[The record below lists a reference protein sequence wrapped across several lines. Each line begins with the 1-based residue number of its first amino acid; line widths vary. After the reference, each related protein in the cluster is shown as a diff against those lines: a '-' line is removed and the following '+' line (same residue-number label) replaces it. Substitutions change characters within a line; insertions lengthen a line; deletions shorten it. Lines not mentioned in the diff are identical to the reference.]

1 MLFKWSC
8 NHNTWIYNFKRSA
21 NRLKGQ
27 KGKVGKRDGTGGK
40 PRWSI
45 YRYAQ
50 DVEQAV
56 DEGED
61 QVELKGRA
69 FERGNIANPGVL
81 GRKNLC
87 VRKCNLRR
95 AWKRRKLWSN
105 VTYTYKTYVCTYIHT
120 WIIYSCATKIRDSH
134 DFDESLSIPHTCVN
148 HVPLN
153 SQNPIRIYS
162 IRLNSLPNK
171 SSFSNTFN
179 PIFFRSIESTSN
191 IGYV

>member
-1 MLFKWSC
+1 MRL
-8 NHNTWIYNFKRSA
+8 HVNFKGCESVKRQ
-21 NRLKGQ
+21 RG
-27 KGKVGKRDGTGGK
+27 GGGECTEMVGKWDGTCRK

-56 DEGED
+56 DESED

-69 FERGNIANPGVL
+69 FERGNIVNPGVL

-105 VTYTYKTYVCTYIHT
+105 VTYTYKTVCTYLYMAY
-120 WIIYSCATKIRDSH
+120 IYMYSRVTKIRDARFRWIFIHTTCQPHSIEFSPPESH
-134 DFDESLSIPHTCVN
+134 SCFNL
-148 HVPLN
+148 
-153 SQNPIRIYS
+153 
-162 IRLNSLPNK
+162 
-171 SSFSNTFN
+171 FN
-179 PIFFRSIESTSN
+179 PS
-191 IGYV
+191 

>member
-1 MLFKWSC
+1 MRL
-8 NHNTWIYNFKRSA
+8 HVNFKGCESVKRQ
-21 NRLKGQ
+21 RG
-27 KGKVGKRDGTGGK
+27 GGGECTEMVGKWDGTCRK

-56 DEGED
+56 DESED

-69 FERGNIANPGVL
+69 FERGNIVNPGVL

-105 VTYTYKTYVCTYIHT
+105 VTYTYKTVCTYLYMAY
-120 WIIYSCATKIRDSH
+120 IYIYIRVWQRYVTH
-134 DFDESLSIPHTCVN
+134 DFDESLSIPRVN
-148 HVPLN
+148 HIPLN
-153 SQNPIRIYS
+153 SHHQNPILVSIYL
-162 IRLNSLPNK
+162 IRLNS
-171 SSFSNTFN
+171 
-179 PIFFRSIESTSN
+179 
-191 IGYV
+191 

>member
-1 MLFKWSC
+1 MILQSQYVTIL
-8 NHNTWIYNFKRSA
+8 NDA

-56 DEGED
+56 DEAED

-105 VTYTYKTYVCTYIHT
+105 VTYTYKTYVYI
-120 WIIYSCATKIRDSH
+120 
-134 DFDESLSIPHTCVN
+134 
-148 HVPLN
+148 
-153 SQNPIRIYS
+153 
-162 IRLNSLPNK
+162 
-171 SSFSNTFN
+171 
-179 PIFFRSIESTSN
+179 SN
-191 IGYV
+191 IYICIRVRQRYVIRTISMNLYPYHIRVSTTFH

>member
-1 MLFKWSC
+1 MRL
-8 NHNTWIYNFKRSA
+8 HVNFKGCESVKRQ
-21 NRLKGQ
+21 RG
-27 KGKVGKRDGTGGK
+27 GGGECTEMVGKWDGTCRK

-56 DEGED
+56 DESED

-69 FERGNIANPGVL
+69 FERGNIVNPGVL

-105 VTYTYKTYVCTYIHT
+105 VTYMYKTVCTYLYMAYIYIYVFACDKDT
-120 WIIYSCATKIRDSH
+120 WRTISMNLYPYHVSTTFHWILTTR
-134 DFDESLSIPHTCVN
+134 IPF
-148 HVPLN
+148 LF
-153 SQNPIRIYS
+153 QFI
-162 IRLNSLPNK
+162 
-171 SSFSNTFN
+171 
-179 PIFFRSIESTSN
+179 
-191 IGYV
+191 

>member
-21 NRLKGQ
+21 NRLKEQ

-105 VTYTYKTYVCTYIHT
+105 VTYTYKTYVYIYPYMAYIFVCDKDTWFARFRWIFIHT
-120 WIIYSCATKIRDSH
+120 TYVCQ
-134 DFDESLSIPHTCVN
+134 P
-148 HVPLN
+148 
-153 SQNPIRIYS
+153 
-162 IRLNSLPNK
+162 
-171 SSFSNTFN
+171 
-179 PIFFRSIESTSN
+179 RSIEFSESHSN
-191 IGYV
+191 LFNPS